1 MLWNVR
7 RVMIAPVAEIIDFQD
22 VVRAR
27 TRRRSRA
34 LTVCCLDILEECL
47 TETRMAYDSAPPTER
62 VAWGTKIRQ
71 LEGLMS
77 YAAIWL

>member
-1 MLWNVR
+1 
-7 RVMIAPVAEIIDFQD
+7 MIPAVAEIIDFED

-34 LTVCCLDILEECL
+34 LTVSCLDIMEECL
-47 TETRMAYDSAPPTER
+47 AATRSAYDAASAAER
-62 VAWGTKIRQ
+62 PAWSVKIRQ

-77 YAAIWL
+77 YAELWL

>member
-1 MLWNVR
+1 
-7 RVMIAPVAEIIDFQD
+7 MIPAVAEIIDFED

-34 LTVCCLDILEECL
+34 LTVSCLDIMEECL
-47 TETRMAYDSAPPTER
+47 AETRSAYDAAPAEDRP
-62 VAWGTKIRQ
+62 AWGVKIRQ

-77 YAAIWL
+77 SAELWL

>member
-1 MLWNVR
+1 
-7 RVMIAPVAEIIDFQD
+7 MIPAVAEIIDFED

-34 LTVCCLDILEECL
+34 LTVSCLDIMEECL
-47 TETRMAYDSAPPTER
+47 AETRSAYDAAPAEER
-62 VAWGTKIRQ
+62 PAWGVKIRQ

-77 YAAIWL
+77 YAELWL